1 MVNVQQT
8 NPLLDVFSVENA
20 RVRGSVR
27 LSPGECT
34 GSTTL
39 IFQPAEGRSRIDF
52 AIPSTAADWSACG
65 CLRFPFYISSPA
77 RWFFDIVN
85 DQRRHFEFKIQPLQ
99 DIRIDA
105 VIPGRFLHHEYTN
118 NRRFKAYTLVN
129 WNPHIDL
136 THVAS
141 IIISMRTLR
150 EVRLTLG
157 PLAVLKRTVPDA
169 FHLEVPV
176 IDRFGQ
182 WIEKDESPADVL
194 RSARVAWSR
203 EDDSLSSEPH
213 VQSSSV
219 EIEPSGYFRTAKIG
233 GRWWLVEPQGR
244 LFFSAGLDCVRLGGD
259 ETFVS
264 DRKKLFAK
272 PRARSIDFYKDNTLL
287 RYGKRATRQRWTE
300 TAIRRLRNWGFNSI
314 GLWSAADLQK
324 SGLPFVVDLNV
335 SVEGKSWHGFPDVF
349 APEYPAQIR
358 ATIHERIRSLRE
370 NRFLLGY
377 FLGNEPRWQQR
388 SLIDAID
395 RDPVPSATQR
405 FVRQFLLDAGGDDSG
420 VRDKLSELL
429 ARRHFQ
435 VMSDALRALD
445 PNHLNLGIRWVGRP
459 PESILRASDI
469 FDVFTVN
476 MYSIAP
482 SEQFLQLIDAL
493 VGKPVLIGEFHF
505 GATGRGLG
513 GSLIE
518 VRDQEQRGVAYQYYL
533 EHAAANPSII
543 GAHYFQFKDQ
553 PVAGRFDGENFNIGF
568 VDVLDRPYETLVA
581 AAQSA
586 HARMYA
592 IHEGV
597 EQPSSAA
604 PERPLA

>member
-1 MVNVQQT
+1 MLNVQT

-27 LSPGECT
+27 LSPGEPA

-39 IFQPAEGRSRIDF
+39 IFHPAEGRSRIDF
-52 AIPSTAADWSACG
+52 AIPSSAADWSACG
-65 CLRFPFYISSPA
+65 CLRFPFHISSPA

-85 DQRRHFEFKIQPLQ
+85 DQGRHFEFKIQPLQ
-99 DIRIDA
+99 DIQIDA
-105 VIPGRFLHHEYTN
+105 VIPGRFLHLDYTN

-136 THVAS
+136 THVAL

-157 PLAVLKRTVPDA
+157 PLTMLKGTVPDA
-169 FHLEVPV
+169 FHLEAPV

-182 WIEKDESPADVL
+182 WIEKDESPADVI
-194 RSARVAWSR
+194 RSARAAWSR
-203 EDDSLSSEPH
+203 EDDSLLSEAH
-213 VQSSSV
+213 VPSSSV

-244 LFFSAGLDCVRLGGD
+244 LFFSAGLDGVRLAGD

-264 DRKKLFAK
+264 DRKKLFAE

-287 RYGKRATRQRWTE
+287 RYGKRATHQRWTD

-314 GLWSAADLQK
+314 GLWSARELRQ

-349 APEYPAQIR
+349 APEYPAQVRGAIQ
-358 ATIHERIRSLRE
+358 ERIRSLRE
-370 NRFLLGY
+370 NRLLLGY

-395 RDPVPSATQR
+395 RDPLPSATQR
-405 FVRQFLLDAGGDDSG
+405 FVRQFLLDAGGDDAH
-420 VRDKLSELL
+420 VRDKLSEFL

-435 VMSDALRALD
+435 VMSDTLRALD

-459 PESILRASDI
+459 PEPILRASDV

-533 EHAAANPSII
+533 EHAAAHPSII

-581 AAQSA
+581 AARSA